1 MTRKELALNFFTEGY
16 NCNQSVLL
24 AFEDLLPLDRDML
37 AKLGSGFGGGIGRL
51 REICGAVSGMVTVL
65 NLLYGYT
72 LPTDTK
78 GKAAQYAE
86 IQALAAK
93 FEAENGAI
101 VCRDLLH
108 LKVTKD
114 NPTPD
119 ERTAQYYHDRRC
131 KDLVGSAVAILSD
144 YIEQHPIEG

>member
-1 MTRKELALNFFTEGY
+1 MTRQEKAMSLFEEGY
-16 NCNQSVLL
+16 NCNQSVVL
-24 AFEDLLPLDRDML
+24 AYADLLPMEETML

-65 NLLYGYT
+65 DLLYGYT
-72 LPTDTK
+72 DPKAKED
-78 GKAAQYAE
+78 KAAQYAD

-93 FEAENGAI
+93 FEAENGSYI
-101 VCRDLLH
+101 CRDLLH
-108 LKVTKD
+108 LRVTKD

-131 KDLVGSAVAILSD
+131 KTLVGSAAAILEE
-144 YIEQHPIEG
+144 YINEHPIG